1 VPDNYMGEEMGQI
14 TAKRGRVLGMDST
27 DVMHHLHA
35 QVPQAE
41 MFHYATELRSIT
53 QGRGRFSWKLDH
65 NADVPS
71 TIADRVIADHQAK
84 VVAGEKH

>member
-1 VPDNYMGEEMGQI
+1 
-14 TAKRGRVLGMDST
+14 
-27 DVMHHLHA
+27 
-35 QVPQAE
+35 

-65 NADVPS
+65 YAEVPS
-71 TIADRVIADHQAK
+71 TISERVIADHQAK